1 MKKTSKNFK
10 KRLALPLNEWYNITI
25 KRARK
30 PTEKGSNTMNA
41 MIKKYTTKH
50 RTFEFSYD
58 KRFITVFYDG
68 RMNGFIWNND
78 KVIMVDGDEVVSSEF
93 FK

>member
-1 MKKTSKNFK
+1 
-10 KRLALPLNEWYNITI
+10 
-25 KRARK
+25 
-30 PTEKGSNTMNA
+30 MNA